1 MLEPQSRSIAAN
13 LDMQLRGYSVDTGAV
28 RARSIIDKLAA
39 AERAVG

>member
-13 LDMQLRGYSVDTGAV
+13 LDMQLRGYSVDTGAI

-39 AERAVG
+39 AECAVG